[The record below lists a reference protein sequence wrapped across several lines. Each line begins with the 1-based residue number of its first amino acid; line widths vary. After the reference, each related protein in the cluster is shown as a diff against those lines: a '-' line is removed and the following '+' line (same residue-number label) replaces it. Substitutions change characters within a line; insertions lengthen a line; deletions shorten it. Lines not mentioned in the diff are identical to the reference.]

1 MASLWSILLLLAFPS
16 VLVTPSL
23 AFAGPGGVDFYGYQ
37 DHRNSAV
44 YQVISDALQSHGIE
58 LWYINGTSGW
68 LTGPGR
74 RKILRLI
81 YLLPCLRSHF
91 IYLFLFEYEDTILP
105 LIEVSPH
112 WTIPEISFHPAWYW
126 PGVLLAPHFQLLPY
140 VFPLFIT
147 NALLAVVLLYSLATV
162 AVHDFIWVISLLRI
176 RSMGE
181 LMQELDWTARECAV
195 RCAIFTFLPDPLQDL
210 LFYPS
215 LAWDGLLLM
224 AQALMPIVVILGY
237 FFWWK
242 SAPSEVQE
250 RYADWGYRVARRWAG
265 MRPGHLPEIECDITE
280 MNRRLR
286 PPKWEAKSRMVIYN
300 LIRRPLA
307 HVHGGRFITSVLD
320 VEGWNDAA
328 QPAGDQEKWEKQLAS
343 SEDESSSE
351 TKKKHGRCVICL
363 HRRAE
368 VVLVP
373 CGHMI
378 LCRECYGQIRLEAPE
393 VLSTC
398 LVCKS
403 LVRTACRVYTT

>member
-1 MASLWSILLLLAFPS
+1 MASLWSILLLLALPS
-16 VLVTPSL
+16 VLVTPSH
-23 AFAGPGGVDFYGYQ
+23 AFAPGGVDFYGYQ

-126 PGVLLAPHFQLLPY
+126 PG
-140 VFPLFIT
+140 
-147 NALLAVVLLYSLATV
+147 
-162 AVHDFIWVISLLRI
+162 
-176 RSMGE
+176 
-181 LMQELDWTARECAV
+181 ELDWTARECAV

-210 LFYPS
+210 LFYLS

-224 AQALMPIVVILGY
+224 AQALMPVV
-237 FFWWK
+237 
-242 SAPSEVQE
+242 E

-265 MRPGHLPEIECDITE
+265 MRPGNLPEIE
-280 MNRRLR
+280 
-286 PPKWEAKSRMVIYN
+286 
-300 LIRRPLA
+300 RPLA

-328 QPAGDQEKWEKQLAS
+328 QPTGDQEKWEKQLGS

>member
-1 MASLWSILLLLAFPS
+1 MASLWSILLLLALPS
-16 VLVTPSL
+16 VLVTPSH
-23 AFAGPGGVDFYGYQ
+23 AFAPGGVDFYGYQ

-147 NALLAVVLLYSLATV
+147 NALLAVVLLYSLVTV

-181 LMQELDWTARECAV
+181 MMQELDWTARECAV

-210 LFYPS
+210 LFYLS

-224 AQALMPIVVILGY
+224 AQALTPIVVILGY

-265 MRPGHLPEIECDITE
+265 MRTGHLPEIECDITE
-280 MNRRLR
+280 MHRRLR
-286 PPKWEAKSRMVIYN
+286 PPKWESKSRMVIYN

-328 QPAGDQEKWEKQLAS
+328 QPAGDQEKWEKQLGS

-351 TKKKHGRCVICL
+351 TRKKHGRCVICL

-393 VLSTC
+393 MLSTC
-398 LVCKS
+398 LLCKS
-403 LVRTACRVYTT
+403 LMRTACRVYTT